1 MFIIWDRLFGTFE
14 AERDDEPV
22 RYGIVQ
28 NLATFNPAW
37 VAFHEWISIGRDV
50 AAATSW
56 KARAMAIF
64 GPPGWRVGTTAD
76 RIRADWEASR
86 RAGSPAE

>member
-1 MFIIWDRLFGTFE
+1 MFIVWDRLFGTFE

-28 NLATFNPAW
+28 NLATFNPVW
-37 VAFHEWISIGRDV
+37 VAFHEWLAIARDV
-50 AAATSW
+50 AAADSW
-56 KARAMAIF
+56 KARVMAIV

-76 RIRADWEASR
+76 TIRAHWEASR
-86 RAGSPAE
+86 HAPPAE